1 MRLRILFL
9 GSISVSLLLVFISLK
24 TLVTFNFLEYS
35 DIVGILE
42 YISIII
48 FSVIFIYVFYFM
60 LMKNNS
66 ETMLKKSL
74 EDILDISSLVS
85 KTDSEGNITYVNDK
99 FCNVSGYKRQE
110 LLGKNHRI
118 LKSEEHSDEF
128 WADMYNTT
136 LEYKTIWNDIIIN
149 EKKEGGKY
157 FLNSW
162 IKADFNEKGKHVGFT
177 SVRQDITELTNY
189 LEVIKN
195 QEKEIRN
202 VLNAIDKS
210 NGVVEFKPDGT
221 ILKVN
226 NNFLELVDYKLE
238 EVVNKHHSIFID
250 KKTKNSKQ
258 YKMFWEDLK
267 NGKFKYGDFERYK
280 KCGEKIIIHGTYNPI
295 FDSDGNVIKILKVAT
310 DITKSINQ
318 KMELEKKNTYLEH
331 AAKILR
337 HDMHSGINTYIP
349 RGIKSL
355 KRRLTEEKIK
365 ELRVEVPLKL
375 IEEGLSHAQKVY
387 EGVKEFTKLVKKDS
401 ILDKEVFNLKEI
413 LVQYLK
419 STSYSD
425 QVKIDD
431 LIEKN
436 VNKSLFCTAI
446 DNLIRNGLKYNDSK
460 TKIINIYMERNDILV
475 VEDNGRGMSLEEF
488 EEYSKPYVRKE
499 TNKEAGSG
507 LGLNICIAIMNEHG
521 FTITCEK
528 SKYGGTKLKIKL

>member
-9 GSISVSLLLVFISLK
+9 GSVSVSLLLVFISLK
-24 TLVTFNFLEYS
+24 TLVTFHFLEYS

-42 YISIII
+42 YVSIII
-48 FSVIFIYVFYFM
+48 FSVIFTYVFYFM

-74 EDILDISSLVS
+74 EDILDNSSLVS

-118 LKSEEHSDEF
+118 LKSEEHSDDF

-162 IKADFNEKGKHVGFT
+162 IKADFNEKGKHIGFT

-258 YKMFWEDLK
+258 YKIFWEDLA

-310 DITKSINQ
+310 DITESVNQ

-365 ELRVEVPLKL
+365 ELKIDTPLKL
-375 IEEGLSHAQKVY
+375 IEEGLAHAQKVY

-401 ILDKEVFNLKEI
+401 ILDKQVFDLKEI

-425 QVKIDD
+425 QVKIDA
-431 LIEKN
+431 LVEKT

-446 DNLIRNGLKYNDSK
+446 DNLIRNGLKYNDSR
-460 TKIINIYMERNDILV
+460 TKIIKIYMERKDVLV
-475 VEDNGRGMSLEEF
+475 VEDNGRGMSIEEF

>member
-1 MRLRILFL
+1 MRIRILLL
-9 GSISVSLLLVFISLK
+9 GAASISLLLVFITFK
-24 TLVTFNFLEYS
+24 TLVTFKFIEYS
-35 DIVGILE
+35 NAIGFLE
-42 YISIII
+42 YISMII
-48 FSVIFIYVFYFM
+48 FSIITTYVFYFM

-66 ETMLKKSL
+66 EIILKKSL
-74 EDILDISSLVS
+74 EDILDNSSLVS

-99 FCNVSGYKRQE
+99 FCDVSGYKRQE

-118 LKSEEHSDEF
+118 LKSDEHDDDF
-128 WADMYNTT
+128 WANMYNTT
-136 LEYKTIWNDIIIN
+136 LEYKSIWSDVIVN
-149 EKKEGGKY
+149 EKKGGGQY

-162 IKADFNEKGKHVGFT
+162 IKADFDERGKHVGFT
-177 SVRQDITELTNY
+177 SVRQDITEQTNS

-221 ILKVN
+221 IINAN
-226 NNFLELVDYKLE
+226 NNFLDLIGYKLE
-238 EVVNKHHSIFID
+238 EVINKHHSVFID
-250 KKTKNSKQ
+250 RKTKNSKE
-258 YKMFWEDLK
+258 YRIFWEDLSS
-267 NGKFKYGDFERYK
+267 GKFKYGDFERYK

-295 FDSDGNVIKILKVAT
+295 FDKDGNVVKILKVAT
-310 DITKSINQ
+310 DITETVNQ

-349 RGIKSL
+349 RGLKSL

-401 ILDKEVFNLKEI
+401 ILDKEECDPTETLLK
-413 LVQYLK
+413 YLK

-425 QVKIDD
+425 QVKIDKLPN
-431 LIEKN
+431 LI
-436 VNKSLFCTAI
+436 VNKSLFCTGI

-460 TKIINIYMERNDILV
+460 SKLVKIYMENKNTLI
-475 VEDNGRGMSLEEF
+475 VEDNGRGMSMEEF
-488 EEYSKPYVRKE
+488 EEYSKPYVRKKD
-499 TNKEAGSG
+499 NKESGSG

-521 FTITCEK
+521 FTVSCEK
-528 SKYGGTKLKIKL
+528 SKYGGTKIKIKL

>member
-1 MRLRILFL
+1 MRIRILLL
-9 GSISVSLLLVFISLK
+9 GAASISLLLVFITFK
-24 TLVTFNFLEYS
+24 TLVTFKIIEYS
-35 DIVGILE
+35 NVIGFLE
-42 YISIII
+42 YISMIV
-48 FSVIFIYVFYFM
+48 FSVISTYVFYFM
-60 LMKNNS
+60 LMKSNS
-66 ETMLKKSL
+66 ETILKKSL
-74 EDILDISSLVS
+74 EDILDNSSLVS

-99 FCNVSGYKRQE
+99 FCDVSGYKRQE

-118 LKSEEHSDEF
+118 LKSDEHDDDF
-128 WADMYNTT
+128 WVNMYKTT
-136 LEYKTIWNDIIIN
+136 LEYKSIWSDIIIN
-149 EKKEGGKY
+149 DKKDGGQY

-162 IKADFNEKGKHVGFT
+162 IKADFDERGKHVGFT
-177 SVRQDITELTNY
+177 SVRQDITEQTKS

-221 ILKVN
+221 IINAN
-226 NNFLELVDYKLE
+226 NNFLDLIGYKLE
-238 EVVNKHHSIFID
+238 EVINKHHSVFID
-250 KKTKNSKQ
+250 KKTKNSKE
-258 YKMFWEDLK
+258 YRMFWEDLA

-295 FDSDGNVIKILKVAT
+295 FDKDGNIIKILKVAT
-310 DITKSINQ
+310 DITETVNQ

-349 RGIKSL
+349 RGLKSL

-375 IEEGLSHAQKVY
+375 IEEGLCHAQKVY

-401 ILDKEVFNLKEI
+401 ILDKEECDPTEI
-413 LVQYLK
+413 LLKYLK

-425 QVKIDD
+425 QVKIDKLPK
-431 LIEKN
+431 LI
-436 VNKSLFCTAI
+436 VNKSLFCTGI

-460 TKIINIYMERNDILV
+460 SKLVKIYMERKDILV
-475 VEDNGRGMSLEEF
+475 VEDNGRGMSMEEF

-499 TNKEAGSG
+499 GNKESGSG

-521 FTITCEK
+521 FTVNCEK
-528 SKYGGTKLKIKL
+528 SKDGGTKIKIKL

>member
-42 YISIII
+42 YISIIM

>member
-9 GSISVSLLLVFISLK
+9 GSVSVSLLLVFISLK
-24 TLVTFNFLEYS
+24 TLVTFHFLEYS

-42 YISIII
+42 YVSIII
-48 FSVIFIYVFYFM
+48 FSVIFTYVFYFM

-74 EDILDISSLVS
+74 EDILDNSSLVS

-118 LKSEEHSDEF
+118 LKSEEHSDDF

-162 IKADFNEKGKHVGFT
+162 IKADFNEKGKHIGFT

-258 YKMFWEDLK
+258 YKIFWEDLA

-310 DITKSINQ
+310 DITESVNQ

-365 ELRVEVPLKL
+365 ELNVGTPLKL
-375 IEEGLSHAQKVY
+375 IEEGLAHAQKVY

-401 ILDKEVFNLKEI
+401 ILDKQVFDLKEI

-425 QVKIDD
+425 QVKIDA
-431 LIEKN
+431 LVEKT

-446 DNLIRNGLKYNDSK
+446 DNLIRNGLKYNDSR
-460 TKIINIYMERNDILV
+460 TKIIKIYMERKDVLV
-475 VEDNGRGMSLEEF
+475 VEDNGRGEEF

>member
-42 YISIII
+42 YISIIM

-85 KTDSEGNITYVNDK
+85 KTDSEGNRTNVNDK
-99 FCNVSGYKRQE
+99 FCKVSGYKRQE

>member
-9 GSISVSLLLVFISLK
+9 GSVSVSLLLVFISLK
-24 TLVTFNFLEYS
+24 TLVTFHFLEYS

-48 FSVIFIYVFYFM
+48 FSVIFTYVFYFM

-66 ETMLKKSL
+66 EIMLKKSL
-74 EDILDISSLVS
+74 EDILDNSSLVS

-118 LKSEEHSDEF
+118 LKSEEHSDDF

-162 IKADFNEKGKHVGFT
+162 IKADFNEKGKHIGFT

-226 NNFLELVDYKLE
+226 NNFLKLVDYKLD

-258 YKMFWEDLK
+258 YKIFWEDLA

-280 KCGEKIIIHGTYNPI
+280 KSGEKIIIHGTYNPI

-310 DITKSINQ
+310 DITESVNQ

-365 ELRVEVPLKL
+365 ELNVATPLKL
-375 IEEGLSHAQKVY
+375 IEEGLCHAQKVY

-401 ILDKEVFNLKEI
+401 ILDKQVFDLKEI
-413 LVQYLK
+413 LAQYLK

-425 QVKIDD
+425 QVKIDA
-431 LIEKN
+431 LVEKS

-446 DNLIRNGLKYNDSK
+446 DNLIRNGLKYNDSR
-460 TKIINIYMERNDILV
+460 TKIIKIYMERKDVLV
-475 VEDNGRGMSLEEF
+475 VEDNGRGMSIEEF
-488 EEYSKPYVRKE
+488 EEYSKPYVRKQ
-499 TNKEAGSG
+499 TNKESGSG

>member
-9 GSISVSLLLVFISLK
+9 GSVSVSLLLVFISLK
-24 TLVTFNFLEYS
+24 TLVTFHFLEYS

-42 YISIII
+42 YVSIII
-48 FSVIFIYVFYFM
+48 FSVIFTYVFYFM

-74 EDILDISSLVS
+74 EDILDNSSLVS

-118 LKSEEHSDEF
+118 LKSEEHSDDF

-162 IKADFNEKGKHVGFT
+162 IKADFNEKGKHIGFT

-258 YKMFWEDLK
+258 YKIFWEDLA

-310 DITKSINQ
+310 DITESVNQ

-365 ELRVEVPLKL
+365 ELKIDTPLKL
-375 IEEGLSHAQKVY
+375 IEEGLAHAQKVY

-401 ILDKEVFNLKEI
+401 ILDKQVFDLKEI

-425 QVKIDD
+425 QVKIDA
-431 LIEKN
+431 LVEKS

-446 DNLIRNGLKYNDSK
+446 DNLIRNGLKYNDSR
-460 TKIINIYMERNDILV
+460 TKIIKIYMERKDVLV
-475 VEDNGRGMSLEEF
+475 VEDNGRGMSIEEF